1 MLHRDKKYLGIIN
14 ISIGLRGCL
23 MSYYG
28 DSDDF
33 ANEDEELEDYEE
45 SLKEGSEGC
54 YIATSV
60 YGSYDCPK
68 VRVLRHFRDEYLKMH
83 KPGRAFIKIYYALS
97 PGLVRILGGKKW
109 FNSMFRLILD
119 PFVAR
124 LIRKGYRA

>member
-1 MLHRDKKYLGIIN
+1 MN
-14 ISIGLRGCL
+14 
-23 MSYYG
+23 
-28 DSDDF
+28 DDF
-33 ANEDEELEDYEE
+33 ENETRELEDYEE
-45 SLKEGSEGC
+45 SISEGHEKEGC
-54 YIATSV
+54 YIATAV

-97 PGLVRILGGKKW
+97 PGLVRMFGSKKW